1 MQSLKILVVSPEA
14 VPFAK
19 TGGLAD
25 VAGALPKALAG
36 LGHSVK
42 LVLPLYALVD
52 RKKYKLEEIQH
63 GLSAEV
69 AGRTE
74 LFNLYQDVSENRPF
88 ETWFIE
94 HPGFFNRPELYRD
107 PSTGN
112 DWADND
118 ERFILFSKAVLESC
132 RKANFMPDIIHCNDW
147 QSGLIPALMKV
158 DPGYKDFSDIAT
170 LFSLHNIAYQ
180 GNFPSSTFG
189 KLGLDWS
196 LFAPGAGFEFWNNI
210 SFLKAGVWY
219 TDIINTVSKR
229 YAQEIQSSNEYGYGF
244 EGMLKERTEDL
255 YGVLNGIDD
264 DIWNPAKDDLIPA
277 KFNPD
282 DLSGKEKCKAAL
294 RKEAKLPAVR
304 RDVPII
310 GIISRLADQKGFD
323 LIAEVA
329 DSILELDLQIVILG
343 TGDQKYHDL
352 FKSLQEKYPKKLS
365 VTLGFDNKLA
375 HLIEAGSD
383 MFLMPSRYEPC
394 GLNQMY
400 SLKYGTIPIVRETG
414 GLADTIENA
423 NPARG
428 KGTGFVFRN
437 YDAKEMLNSIKFA
450 VEVFKDKNIWE
461 VMMLRGMRQDFS
473 WKASGAKYV
482 ELYLKAIAKKQA
494 VTA

>member
-1 MQSLKILVVSPEA
+1 MQSMKILVVSPEA

-25 VAGALPKALAG
+25 VAGALPKALAA
-36 LGHSVK
+36 LGHDVK

-52 RKKYKLEEIQH
+52 RKKIQLSETAGKLN
-63 GLSAEV
+63 AEV

-74 LFNLYQDVSENRPF
+74 SFKLLRDDSPNRAF
-88 ETWFIE
+88 DTWFID

-118 ERFILFSKAVLESC
+118 ERFILFSRAVLESC
-132 RKANFMPDIIHCNDW
+132 RKTGFQPDIIHCNDW

-158 DPGYKDFSDIAT
+158 DPRYSEFSEVGT
-170 LFSLHNIAYQ
+170 LFSIHNIAYQ
-180 GNFPSSTFG
+180 GNFGGETFG
-189 KLGLDWS
+189 KLGLDGS
-196 LFAPGAGFEFWNNI
+196 LFAPGEGFEFWSKI
-210 SFLKAGVWY
+210 SFLKAGVWF

-229 YAQEIQSSNEYGYGF
+229 YAREIQSSNEYGYGF
-244 EGMLKERTEDL
+244 EGILKDRSDDL

-264 DIWNPAKDDLIPA
+264 DIWNPAKDELLPA
-277 KFNPD
+277 KFTPD
-282 DLSGKEKCKAAL
+282 DLAGKAKCKAAL
-294 RKEAKLPAVR
+294 RKQANLPAVR
-304 RDVPII
+304 RDIPII

-323 LIAEVA
+323 LIAQVA
-329 DSILELDLQIVILG
+329 DEILALDIQIVILG

-352 FKSLQEKYPKKLS
+352 FTALQKKYPKKLS
-365 VTLGFDNKLA
+365 LTLGFDNKLA

-414 GLADTIENA
+414 GLADTIDNA
-423 NPARG
+423 NPSRAA
-428 KGTGFVFRN
+428 GTGFVFRN
-437 YDAKEMLNSIKFA
+437 YDAREMLNSIKFA
-450 VEVFKDKNIWE
+450 VEVFRDKNVWE

-473 WKASGAKYV
+473 WKASAAKYV
-482 ELYLKAIAKKQA
+482 DLYKKAIAKKQTVGA
-494 VTA
+494 